1 MIFPILA
8 ICLIYSFLILF
19 LSRGFDRLA
28 VVVPDYSEPETD
40 FSILIPFRN
49 EEINLPRLLKSI
61 ASLNYRSDRFEVILI
76 DDDSTDTSVKV
87 IGLFK
92 KEHPDLNIVLIT
104 KKGNSSSPK
113 KEALGQGINLASHAW
128 VITTD
133 ADCIVPKNWL
143 NSFDHLIKEKSLKMI
158 VAPVSYLSETGFIH
172 KFQILDFLS
181 LQGITIGIFGV
192 KKHNFVKPFL
202 CNGANL
208 CYQKESFHQVNGFQ
222 GNEHIASGDD
232 LFLLE
237 KMYAAFPEEI
247 EFIKSKDAIVMTASK
262 NTLKEL
268 IQQRVRWAS
277 KTAAYTN
284 LFAKLVGVLVFL
296 TNFSLIVGFSLALS
310 GNIPWLHFGFLFLLK
325 FNIDFILLY
334 KTAEFFDQKEQMRS
348 YFLSSM
354 LYPLFTVIIV
364 LLSFKKNY
372 IWKERKY

>member
-133 ADCIVPKNWL
+133 ADCVVPKNWL
-143 NSFDHLIKEKSLKMI
+143 PRRRRGSVNRSRRRCGRGRSRHLAGSLR
-158 VAPVSYLSETGFIH
+158 
-172 KFQILDFLS
+172 D
-181 LQGITIGIFGV
+181 
-192 KKHNFVKPFL
+192 
-202 CNGANL
+202 
-208 CYQKESFHQVNGFQ
+208 
-222 GNEHIASGDD
+222 
-232 LFLLE
+232 
-237 KMYAAFPEEI
+237 
-247 EFIKSKDAIVMTASK
+247 
-262 NTLKEL
+262 
-268 IQQRVRWAS
+268 RR
-277 KTAAYTN
+277 
-284 LFAKLVGVLVFL
+284 
-296 TNFSLIVGFSLALS
+296 
-310 GNIPWLHFGFLFLLK
+310 
-325 FNIDFILLY
+325 
-334 KTAEFFDQKEQMRS
+334 R
-348 YFLSSM
+348 
-354 LYPLFTVIIV
+354 
-364 LLSFKKNY
+364 
-372 IWKERKY
+372 